1 MGGPLQGV
9 RVLDL
14 SRVLAGPYCTM
25 LLGDYGADVIKV
37 EPPGGDDT
45 RQWGPPYLG
54 GESAYYLSCN
64 RNKRSLVLD
73 LSTAQ
78 GCEVLLRLVRQS
90 DVLVENFKLGTMER
104 WGVGYEELLRQ
115 ENPRLVYCNI
125 SGFGR
130 TGPYAHL
137 PGYDFLAQAMGGL
150 MSITGQPGGP
160 STKVGVAVSD
170 LTTGMMAAFSILA
183 ALRHRDQ
190 TGVGQRVDL
199 SLLETQVAW
208 LANVSSAYFATGR
221 PPQWQGNAHASIVP
235 YQTFRAR
242 DREMVIAVGNDG
254 QFQKLCAL
262 LGRPDLAADPR
273 FATNPAR
280 VAHRSDLVEILSGL
294 LAEAD
299 VDHWV
304 GLCWERGV
312 PAGPINSLDRVFS
325 DPQVIHREMVQE
337 IPHPTAGTVKQVG
350 IPVKLSETPGE
361 ILRHPP
367 LRGEHSREI
376 LAEAGYTDTEAEGI
390 LASMSSPKAGR

>member
-1 MGGPLQGV
+1 MSGPLQGV

-78 GCEVLLRLVRQS
+78 GREVLLRLVRQS

-150 MSITGQPGGP
+150 MSITGPPGGP

-208 LANVSSAYFATGR
+208 LANVSSAYFATER

-262 LGRPDLAADPR
+262 LGRADLAADPR

-299 VDHWV
+299 ADHWV
-304 GLCWERGV
+304 ALCWERGV

-376 LAEAGYTDTEAEGI
+376 LAEAGYTDSEAEGI
-390 LASMSSPKAGR
+390 LASISSPKAGR

>member
-1 MGGPLQGV
+1 MSGPLQGV
-9 RVLDL
+9 KVLDL

-64 RNKRSLVLD
+64 RNKRSMVLD
-73 LSTAQ
+73 LSTEQ
-78 GCEVLLRLVRQS
+78 GRSVLLRLARQS

-104 WGVGYEELLRQ
+104 WGVGYEAVLRQ
-115 ENPRLVYCNI
+115 ENPGLVYCNI

-150 MSITGQPGGP
+150 MSITGPPGGP

-190 TGVGQRVDL
+190 SGVGQRVDI
-199 SLLETQVAW
+199 SLLETQIAW
-208 LANVSSAYFATGR
+208 LANIASAHFVTGR
-221 PPQWQGNAHASIVP
+221 VPQWQGNAHASIVP
-235 YQTFRAR
+235 YQTFCAR
-242 DREMVIAVGNDG
+242 DREMVLAVGNDG
-254 QFQKLCAL
+254 QFQKLCDL
-262 LGRPDLAADPR
+262 LERPDLAVDPR

-280 VAHRSDLVEILSGL
+280 VAHRAELVDILSGL
-294 LAEAD
+294 LSQAD

-304 GLCWERGV
+304 ALCWERGV
-312 PAGPINSLDRVFS
+312 PAGPINSLDRVFT
-325 DPQVIHREMVQE
+325 DPQVLHREMLQE
-337 IPHPTAGTVKQVG
+337 IAHPTAGTVKQVG

-367 LRGEHSREI
+367 LRGEHSREVLAELGYPDSKIEAI
-376 LAEAGYTDTEAEGI
+376 LAM
-390 LASMSSPKAGR
+390 MSSSKTGR

>member
-1 MGGPLQGV
+1 MSGPLQGV

-78 GCEVLLRLVRQS
+78 GREVLLRLVRQA

-104 WGVGYEELLRQ
+104 WGVGYEERLRQ
-115 ENPRLVYCNI
+115 ENPRLIYCNI

-150 MSITGQPGGP
+150 MSITGPPGGP

-208 LANVSSAYFATGR
+208 LANVSSAYFATGKA
-221 PPQWQGNAHASIVP
+221 PQWQGNAHASIVP
-235 YQTFRAR
+235 YQTFRVQ

-262 LGRPDLAADPR
+262 LGRPDLASDPR

-280 VAHRSDLVEILSGL
+280 VAHRSDLVEILSAL
-294 LAEAD
+294 FAQAD

-304 GLCWERGV
+304 ARCWENGV

-367 LRGEHSREI
+367 LRGEHSREV
-376 LAEAGYTDTEAEGI
+376 LTELGYTDAETDEI
-390 LASMSSPKAGR
+390 MAEMSSSKAGR